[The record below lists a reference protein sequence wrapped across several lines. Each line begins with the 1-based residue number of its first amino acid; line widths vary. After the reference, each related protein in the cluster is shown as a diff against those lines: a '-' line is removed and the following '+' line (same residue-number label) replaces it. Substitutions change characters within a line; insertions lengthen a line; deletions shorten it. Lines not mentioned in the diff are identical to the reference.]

1 MLKLNIVKIKRANSM
16 IIDIKEEN
24 KKADIILDNML
35 SILSCAHRL
44 AKVTINTKDINNTIK
59 NYNRETAIFL
69 IAQNVLKY
77 ANILNALSSITGY
90 YIIYKPN
97 FYDDKTDETILCDLK
112 YIRNVIYF
120 NEIKNAGLEFLLKKA
135 LKKLNII

>member
-1 MLKLNIVKIKRANSM
+1 M
-16 IIDIKEEN
+16 
-24 KKADIILDNML
+24 
-35 SILSCAHRL
+35 
-44 AKVTINTKDINNTIK
+44 
-59 NYNRETAIFL
+59 

-90 YIIYKPN
+90 YVIYKPN
-97 FYDDKTDETILCDLK
+97 LYDDKTDETILCDLK

-120 NEIKNAGLEFLLKKA
+120 NEIKNAGLEFSLKKI